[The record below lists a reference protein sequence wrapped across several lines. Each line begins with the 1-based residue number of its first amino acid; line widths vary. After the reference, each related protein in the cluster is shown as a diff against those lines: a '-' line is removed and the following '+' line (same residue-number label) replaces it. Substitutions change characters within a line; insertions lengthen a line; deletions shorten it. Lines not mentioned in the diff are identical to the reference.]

1 VVFQKGDVMTLKS
14 RFYDLFRASTYD
26 AELAEITS
34 DARQCAIS
42 HLSLQPGETVLDL
55 GCGTGLNQPFL
66 AEALGASGRII
77 GLDASAK
84 MLEQAQ
90 ARADRLGYSSQL
102 SLVQGDARR
111 LEAILATDDRPDAI
125 LATLIF
131 SVVPDWRNVFQSS
144 FKLLKAGG
152 RYAIMDTYWADAP
165 WRLMLM
171 SWRYAADPKRAAFE
185 LLKGVSLDYH
195 FENLPPDTDSFYIAS
210 GAKPES

>member
-1 VVFQKGDVMTLKS
+1 MTLKS
-14 RFYDLFRASTYD
+14 RFYDLFRAGTYD
-26 AELAEITS
+26 AELEEITS
-34 DARQCAIS
+34 DARKCAIS

-66 AEALGASGRII
+66 AEAVSSSGRII

-84 MLEQAQ
+84 MLERAQ

-102 SLVQGDARR
+102 TLVQGDARR
-111 LEAILATDDRPDAI
+111 LEATVDDGFDAI

-131 SVVPDWRNVFQSS
+131 SVVPDWRNVFHSS
-144 FKLLKAGG
+144 FKLLKEGG
-152 RYAIMDTYWADAP
+152 RYAMMDTYWADAS

-185 LLKGVSLDYH
+185 LLRGVSSDYR

-210 GAKPES
+210 GAKPKS